1 MLIITGIFFLVEEG
15 KGGIFET
22 VWDLCVLEMQLL
34 SLERA
39 CLNIIL
45 VPTFCLALST
55 TVAKR
60 EKGPWERKAQ
70 VIELRST
77 PPFLLWPN

>member
-1 MLIITGIFFLVEEG
+1 ML
-15 KGGIFET
+15 
-22 VWDLCVLEMQLL
+22 LL

-60 EKGPWERKAQ
+60 EKGHGKEKPK
-70 VIELRST
+70 
-77 PPFLLWPN
+77 